1 MSCIFK
7 LTLCSSMPLCIQ
19 IFFDS
24 VELVLMK
31 EKERE
36 EVREKERERE
46 RDCVSV
52 CVCLCVFLGLRR
64 THSGKGAF
72 FVT

>member
-7 LTLCSSMPLCIQ
+7 LTLCSSKPLCAQ

-31 EKERE
+31 ET
-36 EVREKERERE
+36 ERERE
-46 RDCVSV
+46 RESV
-52 CVCLCVFLGLRR
+52 CVCVCV
-64 THSGKGAF
+64 
-72 FVT
+72 